1 MAKLPKFEPKL
12 IRLRAKVFPLYDAP
26 IQRRYL
32 IEDRPREQRFT
43 VGDLVWIKQKLWP
56 WWPAMVT
63 VHPHDDIYYK
73 YNYSDDSISYHV
85 QHFGPRPYHCWIL
98 ENKCQPFNGFDQFQ
112 QKMKNHIEE
121 ATKNRK
127 KTKVIK
133 SYLVPN
139 DHREDYNNA
148 INEAE
153 IANLIDQKVRL
164 QQLTYRYYSLKYE
177 RFY

>member
-1 MAKLPKFEPKL
+1 
-12 IRLRAKVFPLYDAP
+12 
-26 IQRRYL
+26 
-32 IEDRPREQRFT
+32 
-43 VGDLVWIKQKLWP
+43 
-56 WWPAMVT
+56 
-63 VHPHDDIYYK
+63 
-73 YNYSDDSISYHV
+73 
-85 QHFGPRPYHCWIL
+85 
-98 ENKCQPFNGFDQFQ
+98 
-112 QKMKNHIEE
+112 MKNHIEE

-177 RFY
+177 RFYE